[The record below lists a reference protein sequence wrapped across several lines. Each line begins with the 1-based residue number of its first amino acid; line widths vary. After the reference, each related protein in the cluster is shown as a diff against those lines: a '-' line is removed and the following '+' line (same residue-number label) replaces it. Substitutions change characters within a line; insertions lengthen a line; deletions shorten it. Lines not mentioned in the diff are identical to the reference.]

1 MPGRAYTMTM
11 SMEIYHT
18 ILILY
23 HIILYII
30 IYYILYIAYY
40 ILYIV
45 YYILYIILYILY
57 YIILV
62 VWVGGFG
69 GLGNCDFFDFCVVQT
84 AHIVMYIYVY
94 IYMYIFCIAVWLRC
108 LRGSM
113 LPLCKISP
121 PLLAVPK
128 ATGRASQKQ
137 DSLMSSTVR
146 LSFACLISSM
156 PKASSISRRYRRQNS
171 RYVLSPHVWQLRSKL
186 SEATQQTEEK
196 DQKPDKHK
204 KSADDDKSRSS
215 KAGFCRAMPP
225 VSYGCQNQ
233 CSLDILLGEFVF
245 YIGKGD
251 YRRVHN
257 WGYSFTSS
265 TSQGGGG
272 SFKDRIG
279 EVSFCDAWMAKRT
292 HWWIERWL
300 RLSLSL
306 TFSLCLSISAS
317 VYLFVYLSTV
327 SLV

>member
-1 MPGRAYTMTM
+1 MTFLIFVWSKQPILLCIYTC
-11 SMEIYHT
+11 I
-18 ILILY
+18 
-23 HIILYII
+23 
-30 IYYILYIAYY
+30 
-40 ILYIV
+40 
-45 YYILYIILYILY
+45 
-57 YIILV
+57 
-62 VWVGGFG
+62 
-69 GLGNCDFFDFCVVQT
+69 
-84 AHIVMYIYVY
+84 Y

-215 KAGFCRAMPP
+215 KAGFCRAMPL

-233 CSLDILLGEFVF
+233 CSLDILLGEL
-245 YIGKGD
+245 
-251 YRRVHN
+251 
-257 WGYSFTSS
+257 SS
-265 TSQGGGG
+265 TL
-272 SFKDRIG
+272 
-279 EVSFCDAWMAKRT
+279 
-292 HWWIERWL
+292 ERG
-300 RLSLSL
+300 
-306 TFSLCLSISAS
+306 
-317 VYLFVYLSTV
+317 LST
-327 SLV
+327 SPQLGLFLYQ